1 MDLNNLLSGVKK
13 RNGKPFSMD
22 YLTKKKF
29 NDTNLALSSTS
40 NDYVSK
46 TICKKQTNRPS
57 NHNITYNSKNVAI
70 AKIISILK
78 YPTINI
84 ATELNAGS
92 KILRLLCNIAE
103 HNQLKQ

>member
-22 YLTKKKF
+22 YLTKKI
-29 NDTNLALSSTS
+29 NDSNLAQSSTS

-46 TICKKQTNRPS
+46 TICNKQTNPPS
-57 NHNITYNSKNVAI
+57 SHDITYNSKNVAI

-78 YPTINI
+78 YSTINI
-84 ATELNAGS
+84 ASELNAGD